1 MEMFDEYIKVKNKE
15 DRNIEIKKIFLG
27 NINFMTELIKIEI
40 LSKKI
45 GPNCLINLY
54 NRYQK
59 VHLDEV
65 MRELTIEGLILFTEK
80 FGRIIYKKIKTIKEE
95 YLKEYLSVI
104 DDIFE
109 KLKKIKKEEGL
120 SRYIKDSIINLEEK
134 RKNNFLTNKIYIS
147 QDSINLRM
155 KIELQDYKDSL
166 NTNKKEKEKYDIWK
180 ETTFIIYKRITYRIT
195 FGKIF
200 GDILEGFF
208 VNAGEIMKEEEN
220 PEYLQSYLCELI
232 DYYYKNFS
240 KKNIIELSKRL
251 INLFSDLIINI
262 GLDIPNIYDIYSYTL
277 HLFMEY
283 NLMDF

>member
-1 MEMFDEYIKVKNKE
+1 MFDEYIKVKNKE

-166 NTNKKEKEKYDIWK
+166 NTNKKEKEKYNIWK

>member
-1 MEMFDEYIKVKNKE
+1 MFDEYIKVKNKE

>member
-65 MRELTIEGLILFTEK
+65 IRELTIEGLILFTEK

-166 NTNKKEKEKYDIWK
+166 NTNKKEKEKYDILK

>member
-1 MEMFDEYIKVKNKE
+1 MFDEYIKVKNKE

-262 GLDIPNIYDIYSYTL
+262 GLDI
-277 HLFMEY
+277 F
-283 NLMDF
+283 F

>member
-1 MEMFDEYIKVKNKE
+1 MFDEYIKVKNKE

-95 YLKEYLSVI
+95 NLKEYLSAI

>member
-1 MEMFDEYIKVKNKE
+1 MFDEYIKVKNKE

-109 KLKKIKKEEGL
+109 KLKNIKKEEGL